1 MDLSSLVTGISYPPV
16 TRQALREAPLDL
28 GGGAGL
34 ITDPTDVMNHIM
46 ACVERNNPE
55 LLEKPK
61 KKQKDKTETVAP
73 VEEKKNKPI
82 DDIEEDWEP
91 DDEEIEEFAVWLGMD
106 KDKDKDLFYI
116 AKEGASGKLCPEYFC
131 IPLTSVE
138 CEVNNIQACICRSGN
153 AFDDVSM
160 MNERL
165 YCSLTITWST
175 NSLGKYAFSL

>member
-1 MDLSSLVTGISYPPV
+1 MSSYVSAASKNISSIGKQASPRTI
-16 TRQALREAPLDL
+16 TRY
-28 GGGAGL
+28 
-34 ITDPTDVMNHIM
+34 
-46 ACVERNNPE
+46 
-55 LLEKPK
+55 
-61 KKQKDKTETVAP
+61 
-73 VEEKKNKPI
+73 
-82 DDIEEDWEP
+82 
-91 DDEEIEEFAVWLGMD
+91 AVWLGMD

-153 AFDDVSM
+153 AIDDVSM

-175 NSLGKYAFSL
+175 NSLGKYALSL